1 MRRQQQREVERG
13 DAQDRPDGEALDP
26 AGAVNAGGNGVERE
40 DFAGDTQA
48 LLGGAVEGG
57 DGAVDFAVGL
67 AAELAGFVDVLGD
80 EALAVGFHQ
89 VGQAV
94 QQFGAAVGGNEAGDV
109 LKRIDGQL
117 DGLLGDLG
125 GGPMH
130 DGGQAVVVGP
140 ADFQQVAGFDG
151 LAAKNERA
159 LSHGGG
165 GCDGHEQILRGPSD
179 FEV

>member
-1 MRRQQQREVERG
+1 MGGQQQREVERG
-13 DAQDRPDGEALDP
+13 DAQDRPDGESLDP
-26 AGAVNAGGNGVERE
+26 AGAVHAGGDGVQGE
-40 DFAGDTQA
+40 DFAGDAQA

-80 EALAVGFHQ
+80 EALAVRFHQ
-89 VGQAV
+89 VGQPV
-94 QQFGAAVGGNEAGDV
+94 QQLGAAVGGNEAGDV
-109 LKRIDGQL
+109 LERVDGQL
-117 DGLLGDLG
+117 DGPLGDLG
-125 GGPMH
+125 RGPMH

-151 LAAKNERA
+151 LAAENQRA
-159 LSHGGG
+159 LSHGSG
-165 GCDGHEQILRGPSD
+165 GCDGHEQILRGPSG

>member
-1 MRRQQQREVERG
+1 MQ
-13 DAQDRPDGEALDP
+13 
-26 AGAVNAGGNGVERE
+26 
-40 DFAGDTQA
+40 
-48 LLGGAVEGG
+48 GG

-80 EALAVGFHQ
+80 QAFAVGFHQ

-94 QQFGAAVGGNEAGDV
+94 QQLGAAVGGNEAGDV
-109 LKRIDGQL
+109 VEGVDGQL

-130 DGGQAVVVGP
+130 DGGDGVVVGA

-151 LAAKNERA
+151 LAAQNQCA

-165 GCDGHEQILRGPSD
+165 GCDGHQQILRGPSD